1 MKVLK
6 NLYKPIKDFK
16 KGRYDIAPMVN
27 KLPDIYKQVE
37 PPPLAKKIVKHDDV
51 FGDSKIVNNNKS
63 NGNGKKKKGK
73 NKRRK
78 RS

>member
-6 NLYKPIKDFK
+6 NVYKSIKDFK
-16 KGRYDIAPMVN
+16 KGRYDTPPMVD

-37 PPPLAKKIVKHDDV
+37 PPPMAKKIVKHDDV
-51 FGDSKIVNNNKS
+51 FGDSKIVKNKKT
-63 NGNGKKKKGK
+63 NGSGKKKKAIRK
-73 NKRRK
+73 TRK

>member
-6 NLYKPIKDFK
+6 NLYKPIKDLK

-73 NKRRK
+73 SKRRK

>member
-6 NLYKPIKDFK
+6 NVYKSIKDFK
-16 KGRYDIAPMVN
+16 KGRYDTPPMVD

-37 PPPLAKKIVKHDDV
+37 PPPMAKKIVKHDDV
-51 FGDSKIVNNNKS
+51 FGDSKIVKNKS
-63 NGNGKKKKGK
+63 NGSGKKKKGK

>member
-27 KLPDIYKQVE
+27 RLPDIYKQVE

-51 FGDSKIVNNNKS
+51 FGDSKIVKNKS
-63 NGNGKKKKGK
+63 NGSGKKKKGK